1 MPRRP
6 HYQTKWE
13 GDWKLLRFNNKAN
26 SISYKFE
33 RKVVYGGKSLIPD
46 HKTLALARVSI
57 FMITV
62 VVSSPFSVLHVP
74 R

>member
-1 MPRRP
+1 MSRRP

-13 GDWKLLRFNNKAN
+13 GDRKLLRFNNKAN
-26 SISYKFE
+26 SISYKIV
-33 RKVVYGGKSLIPD
+33 RKVIYGGKSPVPD
-46 HKTLALARVSI
+46 HKTLALARVII

-62 VVSSPFSVLHVP
+62 VVSSPFSFLHVP